1 LALRAP
7 VSPRLLIVALACA
20 GVLLGLLAPAGLGAR
35 EAASPPTG
43 ALPPAS
49 VTLGGGWQ
57 FRGDPRA
64 VGTTQGWQSPKVSI
78 GWSAVG
84 VPSVFDA
91 RPLPELFTGTVGW
104 YRVSFTTP
112 PTPAGFSWALRFG
125 QVRRQAQVWLN
136 GHAVGTSA
144 DPYVPFSLPA
154 GVLRAGASNTLVVR
168 VDNRKGA
175 EPREGWWNWGGITRP
190 VELVAQGP
198 VIDRNPALL
207 PVLRCSAPERCT
219 ARVLFD
225 GWLTNQSAS
234 PAHTSVQVNLSS
246 PHGAVATALRQ
257 PTGVLAPGQTSRVRF
272 SFPVS
277 GTPELWAPGHP
288 ALYGARVSTLVGS
301 QVTQVDTMSIGLRQV
316 SVSGGRLLLNGRSI
330 HLSGASI
337 QEDVPGRGAA
347 LGSSDMD
354 AIVSELRA
362 VHANATRAQYGLDPR
377 LLNRLDRAGI
387 LVWSQA
393 PIYHRDDL
401 LTTPAERQAALAT
414 LRGTVLQDRSHPSV
428 ITHSVANEL
437 SPTPDTTPGT
447 RAYLLEA
454 RALAGDLDPTLP
466 VSLDL
471 LSLPGYP
478 RQATYASFPLLGVNN
493 YFGWYVGRAPH
504 STARL
509 SDLAPYLRGL
519 RRSYPGKAMVMT
531 EFGAEAT
538 VDGPATVKQTFAFQ
552 SSYVRQTLDTVRRL
566 GFVDGAIYWTLREF
580 AVKPYWNGG
589 ANRND
594 LPRDS
599 FHHKGLLRYD
609 GTPKPAWDVARG
621 EFGTTPLY
629 GSSSAPSPGPSPLAV
644 ASAASASA
652 VLVALLAALDVWL
665 FAGIRRA
672 SVPRT
677 RAPQP
682 LRVRRDREV
691 EHTYV
696 GA

>member
-1 LALRAP
+1 MRAP
-7 VSPRLLIVALACA
+7 VSPRLLLVALASA
-20 GVLLGLLAPAGLGAR
+20 AALLGLPISTGLGAG
-35 EAASPPTG
+35 EAPPRATG

-49 VTLGGGWQ
+49 ITLGSGWQ
-57 FRGDPRA
+57 YRGDART
-64 VGTTQGWQSPKVSI
+64 VGTAQGWQSPSKTT
-78 GWSAVG
+78 GWATVG

-91 RPLPELFTGTVGW
+91 RPLPELFAGTVGW
-104 YRVSFTTP
+104 YRVTFATP
-112 PTPAGFSWALRFG
+112 STPAGFSWALHFG
-125 QVRRQAQVWLN
+125 QVRRRAEVWLN
-136 GHAVGTSA
+136 GHPLGASA
-144 DPYVPFSLPA
+144 DPYVPFSLPV
-154 GVLRAGASNTLVVR
+154 GGLRRGALNTLVVR

-198 VIDRNPALL
+198 VINRDPALL
-207 PVLRCSAPERCT
+207 PLLHCQAPERCT

-225 GWLTNQSAS
+225 GWLTNQSSVA
-234 PAHTSVQVNLSS
+234 ATTSVQVDLAA
-246 PHGAVATALRQ
+246 PRGGGTTTHRQ
-257 PTGVLAPGQTSRVRF
+257 PAGVLAPGQTSRVRF

-277 GTPELWAPGHP
+277 GSLSLWGPGHP
-288 ALYGARVSTLVGS
+288 ALYGARVSTLAGD
-301 QVTQVDTMSIGLRQV
+301 QVTQVNSMNVGLRQV
-316 SVSGGRLLLNGRSI
+316 SVSGGRLLLNGRPI
-330 HLSGASI
+330 KLSGASI
-337 QEDVPGRGAA
+337 QEDLPGRGAA
-347 LGSSDMD
+347 LGSKDMD
-354 AIVSELRA
+354 AIVSELQA

-377 LLNRLDRAGI
+377 LLDRLDRAGI

-401 LTTPAERQAALAT
+401 LVTGPERQAALAT
-414 LRGTVLQDRSHPSV
+414 LRGTVLQDRIHPSV

-447 RAYLLEA
+447 RAYLLAA

-519 RRSYPGKAMVMT
+519 RRSYPDKAMVMT

-538 VDGPATVKQTFAFQ
+538 VDGPSAVKQTFAFQ
-552 SSYVRQTLDTVRRL
+552 SAYVRQTLDTVRRL

-580 AVKPYWNGG
+580 AVKPFWNGG
-589 ANRND
+589 ANRSD

-599 FHHKGLLRYD
+599 LHHKGLLRYD
-609 GTPKPAWDVARG
+609 GTPKPAWAVARN
-621 EFGTTPLY
+621 EFTATPLY
-629 GSSSAPSPGPSPLAV
+629 GTSAPALGPSSLAV
-644 ASAASASA
+644 GSAAAA
-652 VLVALLAALDVWL
+652 IALLVALLGALDVWL
-665 FAGIRRA
+665 FAGLRRA
-672 SVPRT
+672 SVPRART
-677 RAPQP
+677 TQP
-682 LRVRRDREV
+682 LRLPREHEV
-691 EHTYV
+691 EHSYARV
-696 GA
+696 

>member
-1 LALRAP
+1 M
-7 VSPRLLIVALACA
+7 SPRLLIVALASA
-20 GVLLGLLAPAGLGAR
+20 AALLGLLTPTGLGAG
-35 EAASPPTG
+35 EAAPGRVRT
-43 ALPPAS
+43 LPLAS
-49 VTLGGGWQ
+49 VTLDSGWQ

-64 VGTTQGWQSPKVSI
+64 VGAAQGWQRAKAGA
-78 GWSAVG
+78 GWSPVD

-91 RPLPELFTGTVGW
+91 RPLPQLFAGTVGW
-104 YRVSFTTP
+104 YRVTFTTP

-125 QVRRQAQVWLN
+125 QVRRRAQVWLN
-136 GHAVGTSA
+136 GHALGTSA
-144 DPYVPFSLPA
+144 DPYIPFSVPA
-154 GVLRAGASNTLVVR
+154 GALHKGASNTLVVR

-198 VIDRNPALL
+198 VINGDPGLL
-207 PVLRCSAPERCT
+207 PVLRCYAPGRCSARI
-219 ARVLFD
+219 LFD
-225 GWLTNQSAS
+225 GWLTNQSAA
-234 PAHTSVQVNLSS
+234 PVAASVQVNLSA
-246 PHGAVATALRQ
+246 PHGGGTSTYRQ
-257 PTGVLAPGQTSRVRF
+257 RAGALAPGQTRRLRF
-272 SFPVS
+272 SFAVS
-277 GTPELWAPGHP
+277 GVPDLWAPGHP
-288 ALYGARVSTLVGS
+288 ALYGARVSTLVDN
-301 QVTQVDTMSIGLRQV
+301 QVAQVDSMSIGLRQV
-316 SVSGGRLLLNGRSI
+316 SVSGGRLLLNGRPI

-347 LGSSDMD
+347 LGPSDMD
-354 AIVSELRA
+354 AIVAELRA

-377 LLNRLDRAGI
+377 LLDRLDRAGI

-401 LTTPAERQAALAT
+401 LLTQPQRQAALST
-414 LRGTVLQDRSHPSV
+414 LRGTVLQDRIHPSV

-447 RAYLLEA
+447 SAYLKA
-454 RALAGDLDPTLP
+454 ASALATDLDPTLP

-493 YFGWYVGRAPH
+493 YFGWYEGRAPH

-519 RRSYPGKAMVMT
+519 RRSYPGKALVMT
-531 EFGAEAT
+531 EFGAEST
-538 VDGPATVKQTFAFQ
+538 VGGPATVKQTYAFQ
-552 SSYVRQTLDTVRRL
+552 SAYVRRTLDAVRRL

-580 AVKPYWNGG
+580 AVKPFWNGG
-589 ANRND
+589 ANRSD

-599 FHHKGLLRYD
+599 LHHKGLLRYD
-609 GTPKPAWDVARG
+609 GTSKPAWAVVRD
-621 EFGTTPLY
+621 EFAATPLY
-629 GSSSAPSPGPSPLAV
+629 DSSTGPAPGSSSLAV
-644 ASAASASA
+644 GSAAAAIA

-665 FAGIRRA
+665 FAGLRRA
-672 SVPRT
+672 SAPRA

-682 LRVRRDREV
+682 LRLRRQREV
-691 EHTYV
+691 ERTYARV
-696 GA
+696 